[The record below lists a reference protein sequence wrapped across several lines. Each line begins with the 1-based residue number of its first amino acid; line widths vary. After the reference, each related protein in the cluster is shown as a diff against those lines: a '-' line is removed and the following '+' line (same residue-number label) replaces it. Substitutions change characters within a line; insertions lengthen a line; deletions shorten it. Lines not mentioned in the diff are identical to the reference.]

1 MTAKIISLSEAKKQ
15 KADQDL
21 GQKSGE
27 NLGQNLGGVSQMT
40 SKTSCP
46 QCGSKAVKPH
56 TPFCSRRCAQ
66 LDLGKWL
73 NEDYRIPAH
82 EAMDD
87 SDIDALITQLET
99 DDR

>member
-15 KADQDL
+15 KA
-21 GQKSGE
+21 
-27 NLGQNLGGVSQMT
+27 GQNLEGESQMT

-87 SDIDALITQLET
+87 SDIDALITQLKT